1 MTLRQY
7 WADAYLK
14 SFTATV
20 LETIEHK
27 GQPAVILDQTAFYPT
42 AGGQP
47 HDTGTL
53 NDIEVTDVVELEDR
67 RIAHLIPLSLHPLIS
82 PSSPSQQVRGELN
95 WPRRFDHMQ
104 QHSGQHVL
112 SQAFMTTANL
122 ETLAVHIG
130 AEECTLDVPDNKLSP
145 QQLDAAE
152 HEANTLVFENR
163 PLVIYEVSFD
173 ELSRVPLRKP
183 PKKSAD
189 GKVRIVEIK
198 DYDWSA
204 CGGTHVRSTAEI
216 GPIKLIKA
224 EKRGNDTHIVFRCG
238 WRALRDYARLNSD
251 VTQLA
256 DAFTVARYDLNDAVT
271 RLRAESQ
278 IHKKALNDAQDKL
291 LAYECAELLANTPPD
306 IKGQRVILKVFA
318 ARDMN
323 SLRVMAKSLTSQ
335 PSVVVLLASAG
346 EKSAICFA
354 RSSNATPDM
363 SKLLRSTLAKLGEG
377 KGGGSPDFAQGG
389 GPPTTIEQLL
399 MAIQSSQHENT

>member
-7 WADAYLK
+7 WADAYLRT
-14 SFTATV
+14 FTATI
-20 LETIEHK
+20 LEVTEYK
-27 GQPAVILDQTAFYPT
+27 SQPAVILDSTAFYPT

-47 HDTGTL
+47 NDTGML

-67 RIAHLIPLSLHPLIS
+67 RIAHLLS
-82 PSSPSQQVRGELN
+82 SSPLLPFFPSHSVRGELN

-112 SQAFMTTANL
+112 SQAFIATANL

-130 AEECTLDVPDNKLSP
+130 AEECTLDLPGNKLSM
-145 QQLDAAE
+145 QQLEAAE
-152 HEANTLVFENR
+152 HEANTIVFENR
-163 PLVIYEVSFD
+163 PFLIYEVSFD
-173 ELSRVPLRKP
+173 ALSRVPLRKP
-183 PKKSAD
+183 PKKSAE

-224 EKRGNDTHIVFRCG
+224 EKRGGDTRIVFRCG
-238 WRALRDYARLNSD
+238 WRALRDYTRLNSD

-256 DAFTVARYDLNDAVT
+256 DAFTVARYDLSDAVN
-271 RLRAESQ
+271 RLRIESQ
-278 IHKKALNDAQDKL
+278 IHKKALSEAQDKL
-291 LAYECAELLANTPPD
+291 LAYECAELQAKTAPD
-306 IKGQRVILKVFA
+306 AAGRRVILKVFA

-335 PSVVVLLASAG
+335 PSVIALLASAG
-346 EKSAICFA
+346 EKSAVCFA
-354 RSSNATPDM
+354 RSTNLTPDM
-363 SKLLRSTLAKLGEG
+363 AQLLRSTLAKLGEG
-377 KGGGSPDFAQGG
+377 KGGGGPDFAQGG
-389 GPPTTIEQLL
+389 APPATIEKLFAATQAAWNEL
-399 MAIQSSQHENT
+399 E